1 MVSLAGIQLDY
12 CVYQSSNPS
21 LSSGEIF
28 NIVKQVLKSTHTFFF
43 RVIAIIG
50 DGAQY
55 NRSYQKRQFNCGDIN
70 DSHMKHPINKEP
82 IYYIS
87 DPSHIR

>member
-12 CVYQSSNPS
+12 CVYQSFNPS

-28 NIVKQVLKSTHTFFF
+28 NIVRQLLKSTHTFFF

-50 DGAQY
+50 DGAQC
-55 NRSYQKRQFNCGDIN
+55 NRSY
-70 DSHMKHPINKEP
+70 
-82 IYYIS
+82 
-87 DPSHIR
+87 